1 MIKYYWQSIL
11 KSILNFEW
19 PWFERI
25 CKNGNEYNFRKKI
38 LEQQEILGCFIHI
51 QVELNK

>member
-1 MIKYYWQSIL
+1 MTNQS
-11 KSILNFEW
+11 SILNDHDLKEFARMAMNIILEK
-19 PWFERI
+19 
-25 CKNGNEYNFRKKI
+25 KN

>member
-1 MIKYYWQSIL
+1 MTNQS
-11 KSILNFEW
+11 SILNNHDLIE
-19 PWFERI
+19 I
-25 CKNGNEYNFRKKI
+25 CKNGNEYKIILGKK

>member
-25 CKNGNEYNFRKKI
+25 CKNGNEYKIILEKKI
-38 LEQQEILGCFIHI
+38 GTARNFIHI